1 MPPPPFRNEAVARQM
16 ELAAVAAAISERLDT
31 GLNPATLEAMVDL
44 LRAGVSPEA
53 VVAMVDQLQQQ
64 QQQQQQKL

>member
-1 MPPPPFRNEAVARQM
+1 MPPPPFRNEAVSRQM
-16 ELAAVAAAISERLDT
+16 ELCAVANAISDTLET
-31 GLNPATLEAMVDL
+31 GLNPATIEAIVDL

-64 QQQQQQKL
+64 QL